1 MEEKN
6 QNLAIS
12 DASTVQIPLRNLLG
26 LLFGTAALVLG
37 YADLSSQITSLQ
49 HGLSIQSMTVKENA
63 SFVREWP
70 LGLRGA
76 LPDDLIQNAKILA
89 LEDKHREMDQIRERL
104 NDLQIEINR
113 AHGVDETQNQKIE
126 TIFDLWN
133 AQVSE

>member
-1 MEEKN
+1 MEVN
-6 QNLAIS
+6 DNTNL
-12 DASTVQIPLRNLLG
+12 TIPLRNLVALI
-26 LLFGTAALVLG
+26 FATAVAVLG
-37 YADLSSQITSLQ
+37 YSELNSRLTTLE
-49 HGLSIQSMTVKENA
+49 HGQTIQDMTIKENS

-89 LEDKHREMDQIRERL
+89 LEDKHKEIDLMRERM

-126 TIFDLWN
+126 TIFDIWN
-133 AQVSE
+133 QQVSE

>member
-1 MEEKN
+1 MEVN
-6 QNLAIS
+6 DNSNL
-12 DASTVQIPLRNLLG
+12 TIPLRNLIS
-26 LLFGTAALVLG
+26 LLIGTAVAVLG
-37 YADLSSQITSLQ
+37 YAELNGRITSLE
-49 HGLSIQSMTVKENA
+49 HGQSIQDMTIRENS

-76 LPDDLIQNAKILA
+76 LPDDLIQNAKIIA
-89 LEDKHREMDQIRERL
+89 LEDKHAEIDNMRERM

-133 AQVSE
+133 QQVSD

>member
-1 MEEKN
+1 MEVN
-6 QNLAIS
+6 DNSNL
-12 DASTVQIPLRNLLG
+12 TIPLRNLIS
-26 LLFGTAALVLG
+26 LLIGTAVAVLG
-37 YADLSSQITSLQ
+37 YAELNGRITSLE
-49 HGLSIQSMTVKENA
+49 HGQSIQDMTIKENS

-76 LPDDLIQNAKILA
+76 LPDDLIQNAKIIA
-89 LEDKHREMDQIRERL
+89 LEDKHAEIDNMRERM

-133 AQVSE
+133 QQVAD

>member
-1 MEEKN
+1 MEVN
-6 QNLAIS
+6 DNTNL
-12 DASTVQIPLRNLLG
+12 TIPLRNLVALI
-26 LLFGTAALVLG
+26 FATAVAVLG
-37 YADLSSQITSLQ
+37 YSELNSRLTTLE
-49 HGLSIQSMTVKENA
+49 HGQTIQDMTIKENS

-89 LEDKHREMDQIRERL
+89 LEDKHKEIDLMRERM

-126 TIFDLWN
+126 TIFDIWN
-133 AQVSE
+133 QQIQE

>member
-1 MEEKN
+1 MEVN
-6 QNLAIS
+6 DNTNL
-12 DASTVQIPLRNLLG
+12 TIPLRNLIALI
-26 LLFGTAALVLG
+26 FATAVAVLG
-37 YADLSSQITSLQ
+37 YSELNSRLTTLE
-49 HGLSIQSMTVKENA
+49 HGQTIQDMTIKENS

-89 LEDKHREMDQIRERL
+89 LEDKHKEIDLMRERM

-126 TIFDLWN
+126 TIFDIWN
-133 AQVSE
+133 QQVSE

>member
-1 MEEKN
+1 MEVN
-6 QNLAIS
+6 DNSNL
-12 DASTVQIPLRNLLG
+12 TIPLRNLIS
-26 LLFGTAALVLG
+26 LLIGTAIAVLG
-37 YADLSSQITSLQ
+37 YAELNGRITSLE
-49 HGLSIQSMTVKENA
+49 HGQSIQDMTIKENS

-76 LPDDLIQNAKILA
+76 LPDDLIQNAKIIA
-89 LEDKHREMDQIRERL
+89 LEDKHAEIDNMRERM

-133 AQVSE
+133 QQVAD